1 MSQAGAQAGGRSGP
15 AERARWWAG
24 SLSVA
29 AGVAHGLVA
38 PEHFREWWGYGLFF
52 GLAAIAQVFYGGLLL
67 LAPWRYDETGGRRPS
82 TIRTDRTVYVAG
94 AAGTAILIGIY
105 VISRTVGIPFLGPD
119 AGRVEPITPAGI
131 ATKLLEAAALATLV
145 RLWREPAVS
154 REAPAG

>member
-1 MSQAGAQAGGRSGP
+1 MAHAGERSSA
-15 AERARWWAG
+15 AERRRWRAG

-67 LAPWRYDETGGRRPS
+67 LVPWRYDGTGGLRPS
-82 TIRTDRTVYVAG
+82 TAGTDRMVYATG
-94 AAGTAILIGIY
+94 ALGMAALIVVY
-105 VISRTVGIPFLGPD
+105 VISRSVGIPFLGPD
-119 AGRVEPITPAGI
+119 AGRIEPVTPAGI

-145 RLWREPAVS
+145 MLWCRVRDDE
-154 REAPAG
+154 R